1 MITYDDR
8 QLMIEKYKDILRVRK
23 NEIKIQCA
31 HYTLTIQGSDLMI
44 SALTRDEIL
53 IGGTIATVVFNN
65 E

>member
-8 QLMIEKYKDILRVRK
+8 QLMIEKYKAILRK